1 MVKNQPASE
10 GDTGD
15 IGLIPQLGRS
25 PGEGNGNPHQYS
37 CLENSMDRGG
47 WWATDHGVMSDK
59 KSDTT
64 EATYL
69 KDSLVPNNLKI
80 RFVLLNI
87 IFLRIHFY
95 FIKV

>member
-1 MVKNQPASE
+1 
-10 GDTGD
+10 
-15 IGLIPQLGRS
+15 
-25 PGEGNGNPHQYS
+25 
-37 CLENSMDRGG
+37 MDRGG
-47 WWATDHGVMSDK
+47 WWATDHRVMSDK

-69 KDSLVPNNLKI
+69 KDGLIPNNLNI

>member
-1 MVKNQPASE
+1 VVIYLPANA
-10 GDTGD
+10 GDKGD
-15 IGLIPQLGRS
+15 AGSTSGSGRS

-37 CLENSMDRGG
+37 CLVNSMDRGG
-47 WWATDHGVMSDK
+47 WWATDHRVMSDK

-69 KDSLVPNNLKI
+69 KDGLIPNNLNI